1 MHAMRSR
8 FRSPALLAAVAIAA
22 LAGCGSAPAGDAP
35 QVPPA
40 RMAHVGHSGSLSVV
54 LTPLGAQRIG
64 IETIRA
70 VAQGSAVVI
79 PYRALLYETDGQTAV
94 YVQVSALAYTR
105 EFVTVAT
112 INGDSVL
119 LTSGLRAGSEVVIQG
134 GEELLGVQN
143 GVGVET

>member
-1 MHAMRSR
+1 MRTMR
-8 FRSPALLAAVAIAA
+8 FRLRARGLLAAVAIAG
-22 LAGCGSAPAGDAP
+22 LAGCGSAATGGAR

-40 RMAHVGHSGSLSVV
+40 RLAYLGHSRSLSVV

-79 PYRALLYETDGQTAV
+79 PYRALLYEADGQTAV